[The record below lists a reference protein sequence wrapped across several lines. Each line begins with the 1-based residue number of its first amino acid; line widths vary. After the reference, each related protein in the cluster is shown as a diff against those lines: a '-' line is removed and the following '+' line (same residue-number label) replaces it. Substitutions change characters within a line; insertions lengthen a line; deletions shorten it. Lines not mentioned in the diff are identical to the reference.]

1 MYCANP
7 NCRVSAEE
15 MMKGTLKLLEFETPP
30 EERTRYS
37 SGGFPVCSA
46 KTRYFWLCEKCSYLF
61 TISKW
66 NSGGVILERRFGS
79 DLPLVA
85 GSNGKPLLSDDRAG
99 RRARPL
105 YGAAG

>member
-15 MMKGTLKLLEFETPP
+15 MMKGTLRLLEFETPP

-37 SGGFPVCSA
+37 SGGFPVCFA

-61 TISKW
+61 TISKFGGW
-66 NSGGVILERRFGS
+66 GKVNDDFFDEETGSVAKIENELGVSTSG
-79 DLPLVA
+79 
-85 GSNGKPLLSDDRAG
+85 
-99 RRARPL
+99 
-105 YGAAG
+105 